1 MSKSKKIWEKI
12 YGNKEF
18 AFDFS
23 NQLILKD
30 EYKTGKLYSWDYDV
44 YDYED
49 ETETKFIANEKII
62 RARNKQSMFDFEGLK
77 YLSVRNEDS
86 TYSIL
91 TPSKLLDLEN
101 PLNFD
106 LYLANKLSNYKS
118 SDYIVLSITYKKMLP
133 TLNDIFI
140 SYICDCVKAKLDF
153 DYMKLDNNNQWKNKL
168 YFLIDKNKYK
178 SKDVLDAAMIFKPL
192 LKLFILRSYE
202 KFGDI
207 WNDDEDIHDGL
218 FFNIFLFTT
227 DKRENIFILNER
239 EFVNYTESFEE
250 KIMINENIKNELIE
264 IGMLS
269 NDFLKLY
276 EFNNTTIYSYN
287 FINSKFNA
295 YYMNQ
300 KNKK

>member
-1 MSKSKKIWEKI
+1 MI
-12 YGNKEF
+12 
-18 AFDFS
+18 
-23 NQLILKD
+23 
-30 EYKTGKLYSWDYDV
+30 
-44 YDYED
+44 
-49 ETETKFIANEKII
+49 
-62 RARNKQSMFDFEGLK
+62 
-77 YLSVRNEDS
+77 
-86 TYSIL
+86 
-91 TPSKLLDLEN
+91 
-101 PLNFD
+101 
-106 LYLANKLSNYKS
+106 
-118 SDYIVLSITYKKMLP
+118 P

-202 KFGDI
+202 KFEDI

-227 DKRENIFILNER
+227 DKRENIFILNEK

-276 EFNNTTIYSYN
+276 EFNNTIIYSYN

>member
-12 YGNKEF
+12 YGDKEF
-18 AFDFS
+18 VFDFS

-30 EYKTGKLYSWDYDV
+30 EYKTEKPYSWDYDF

-62 RARNKQSMFDFEGLK
+62 KARNKQPMFDFEGLK

-118 SDYIVLSITYKKMLP
+118 SNYIVLSITYKKMLP

-202 KFGDI
+202 KFEDI

-227 DKRENIFILNER
+227 DKRENIFILNEK